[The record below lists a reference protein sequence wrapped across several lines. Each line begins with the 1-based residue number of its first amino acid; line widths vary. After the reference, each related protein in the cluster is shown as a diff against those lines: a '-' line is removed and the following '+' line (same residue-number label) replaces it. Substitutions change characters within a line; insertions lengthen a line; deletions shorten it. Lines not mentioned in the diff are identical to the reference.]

1 MTNDLAQE
9 SILCALSGNWQ
20 KAVELNLQ
28 ILKLEPQNTEA
39 LNRLARAY
47 SEIGKTSLAK
57 KTSQEVLKIDPFNP
71 IAIKSMEKWRVL
83 KKGKTFVTRSLN
95 SETFLEEPGK
105 TKVVTLLH
113 LGDPSILVKLDSAD
127 EVKLDHHSHRVSVVS
142 QDGKYVGRLPDD
154 LSARM
159 KQLITHGNVY
169 QTFIMSVDKSEV
181 KVFIREVERSA
192 KFADTQSFPTEK
204 IDYISFTPP
213 ELVHDKSEI
222 ELSIPNSEE

>member
-1 MTNDLAQE
+1 MNNDLAQE

-28 ILKLEPQNTEA
+28 ILKAEPQNTES

-47 SEIGKTSLAK
+47 SEIGKTTLAK
-57 KTSQEVLKIDPFNP
+57 KTSQEVLKIDPFNS
-71 IAIKSMEKWRVL
+71 IAAKSLEKWKVL
-83 KKGKTFVTRSLN
+83 KKGKSFASHSIN
-95 SETFLEEPGK
+95 SETFLEEPGR

-113 LGDPSILVKLDSAD
+113 LGDPKTLVKLDSAD
-127 EVKLDHHSHRVSVVS
+127 EVKLDHHSHRVSVMS

-159 KQLITHGNVY
+159 KKLITQGNVY
-169 QTFIMSVDKSEV
+169 QTFIMSVDKAEV

-192 KFADTQSFPTEK
+192 KLADIQSFQTEK
-204 IDYISFTPP
+204 IDYVSFTPP
-213 ELVHDKSEI
+213 ELVHSKDEI
-222 ELSIPNSEE
+222 ELSIPTEE